1 MKTMSLRTLVKQS
14 TLRWIAASCCAL
26 LAMTSDGWAQQG
38 QLSPRVITVNGEA
51 KRAVVPDEAH
61 VYVAVQAKS
70 AKLANAKAE
79 HDKKLKSLLK
89 LAGDMGIEEK
99 YRKTQHSSV
108 HPEYDYIDGRQK
120 FRGYMVSSAIDLTVK
135 KTETIGDLM
144 EKLAA
149 GGFEQTSFN
158 YTVSNM
164 EAVRDAI
171 IADAIKNARGKA
183 ERMSAAAGA
192 EIKRVYSISEG
203 GVNFPQP
210 VPMMAMAMR
219 GGADMAMEKAVAPPA
234 GEQEINANVTVS
246 FELKE

>member
-1 MKTMSLRTLVKQS
+1 MKTMSLRALAKQS
-14 TLRWIAASCCAL
+14 TFRWIAASCCAL
-26 LAMTSDGWAQQG
+26 LTMTSDGWAQQG
-38 QLSPRVITVNGEA
+38 QLTPRIITVNGEA

-61 VYVAVQAKS
+61 IYVTVQAKS

-79 HDKKLKSLLK
+79 HDKKLKALLK
-89 LAGDMGIEEK
+89 IAGDMGIEEK
-99 YRKTQHSSV
+99 QQKTQYSSV
-108 HPEYDYIDGRQK
+108 NPEYDYIDGRQK
-120 FRGYMVSSAIDLTVK
+120 FRGYMVSSSIDLTVK

-183 ERMSAAAGA
+183 ERMSVAAGA

-219 GGADMAMEKAVAPPA
+219 GGAELAMDKAVAPPA
-234 GEQEINANVTVS
+234 GEQEVQASVTVS
-246 FELKE
+246 FELKD